1 MPIRVRLMFVLSDY
15 AHKVCTSLVI
25 VKEFFLTI
33 TSGVK

>member
-1 MPIRVRLMFVLSDY
+1 MLVLSDY